1 MKLRNNK
8 GITLTTLVITII
20 ILLILSSIT
29 VYGGMSLIKRA
40 NVESLK
46 TNMLL
51 IQAEAKA
58 IVEEINFRE
67 SALNG
72 SEEENASKRAGIRT
86 ELLNG
91 QTSVPTSEE
100 IKNKMN
106 SILSEPEENLID
118 FSNYYALNNEALQQ
132 MHVDTKV
139 PDGEYYVVRYNFD
152 NLDVEVYY
160 TKGYNYKGKTYYALS
175 ELEKV
180 ID

>member
-1 MKLRNNK
+1 MKLKNNK

-29 VYGGMSLIKRA
+29 VFGGMSLIKRA

-58 IVEEINFRE
+58 IAEEVNFRE
-67 SALNG
+67 NALNT
-72 SEEENASKRAGIRT
+72 EDQDNETKINAIRA
-86 ELLNG
+86 ELLEG
-91 QTSVPTSEE
+91 QTQVSTDAT

-106 SILSEPEENLID
+106 FLGTEEDL
-118 FSNYYALNNEALQQ
+118 SNYYALTQEALQN

-139 PDGEYYVVRYNFD
+139 PEGEYYVVEYNFES
-152 NLDVEVYY
+152 LDVKVYY
-160 TKGYNYKGKTYYALS
+160 TKGYNYKGTTYHALS
-175 ELEKV
+175 DLEEIK
-180 ID
+180 D

>member
-1 MKLRNNK
+1 MKLKNNK

-29 VYGGMSLIKRA
+29 VFGGMSLIKRA

-58 IVEEINFRE
+58 IAEEVNFRE

-72 SEEENASKRAGIRT
+72 SEEEKTTKRKKIRT
-86 ELLNG
+86 KLLTG
-91 QTSVPTSEE
+91 QKQVSTDET
-100 IKNKMN
+100 ITNKMN
-106 SILSEPEENLID
+106 FLGTEEGEETD
-118 FSNYYALNNEALQQ
+118 FSNYYALEDEALKK

-139 PDGEYYVVRYNFD
+139 PDGEYYVVEYDFTS
-152 NLDVEVYY
+152 LDVKVYY

-175 ELEKV
+175 ELEEV

>member
-1 MKLRNNK
+1 MKLKNNK

-29 VYGGMSLIKRA
+29 VFGGMSLIKRA

-58 IVEEINFRE
+58 IAEEVNFRE
-67 SALNG
+67 NALNN
-72 SEEENASKRAGIRT
+72 EDKDYETKKNAIRT
-86 ELLNG
+86 ELLEG
-91 QTSVPTSEE
+91 QIQVSTDDN
-100 IKNKMN
+100 IKNKMGF
-106 SILSEPEENLID
+106 LTDEEKNNL
-118 FSNYYALNNEALQQ
+118 SNYYALGKKTLQQ
-132 MHVDTKV
+132 MHVDPKV
-139 PDGEYYVVRYNFD
+139 PNGEYYVVSYNFD
-152 NLDVEVYY
+152 NLDVKVYY

-175 ELEKV
+175 ELEEV